1 MTVVVNTVYHRVIN
15 GGELIIDIGSP
26 IWKARISDIAIVTRT
41 INFYKQQLQEEKSSN
56 YYAAMAGVSGVG
68 HPKEDYIIKKL
79 KTLYNS
85 MGWEYLTAMES
96 LRRRRIKY
104 ERGQRST

>member
-1 MTVVVNTVYHRVIN
+1 MTVIINTYHPIPD
-15 GGELIIDIGSP
+15 GELIINIGSP
-26 IWKARISDIAIVTRT
+26 TWKAKVSDIAIVIFT
-41 INFYKQQLQEEKSSN
+41 IDFYKQQLQEEKSN
-56 YYAAMAGVSGVG
+56 NWYAAMAGVSGVG
-68 HPKEDYIIKKL
+68 HPEEDYIIKKL

-104 ERGQRST
+104 ERE